1 MQVEDLENLF
11 INNEAYLRLSSLL
24 NRFNPI
30 KVMGMERME
39 IRHSAILAWLLNPS
53 ENHHLG
59 DCVLRA
65 FISEALKGQTATAI
79 SALDVLTADLSNAMV
94 YREWRNIDILIA
106 EPDLRW
112 IFIIENKTD
121 SAQHSDQLER
131 YIDTTYENLN
141 LLMEAMPADKP
152 NELHPKVQGIYLT
165 LNFEHPHNSHY
176 VPVDHGVVKDVLSPI
191 VADKQ
196 ERLSR
201 PVFNF
206 INYYLEVLEEMTDNA
221 RSNNEMEKLAK
232 KLYKE
237 NRRVIDFIVEHGSQ
251 TALDLALAEF
261 GEGDNLE
268 HRSRIRL
275 GKTNLIVERLGKR
288 YVSVIPEKWANSL
301 GGHDRANPEHDNYLW
316 TGCENW
322 RLPFPAGIW
331 FEIRETSRQSAYDL
345 QVAAEVGPL
354 RDGEQR
360 RQLIHHL
367 TASLNDSGVEKT
379 GSKQWF
385 RSGAEKD
392 GAKYSRFY
400 SAKEGVK
407 EADNIP
413 DIKTAITKVWDELE
427 QIIDPVDT
435 ALRAFARK

>member
-1 MQVEDLENLF
+1 MQIDELENLF

-39 IRHSAILAWLLNPS
+39 IRHSAILAWLLDPS

-59 DCVLRA
+59 DSVLRA
-65 FISEALKGQTATAI
+65 FISEALKGQTGTAI
-79 SALDVLTADLSNAMV
+79 SALDVLTTDLSNAMV
-94 YREWRNIDILIA
+94 YREWRNIDIVIA
-106 EPDLRW
+106 EPDLHW
-112 IFIIENKTD
+112 IFVIENKID
-121 SAQHSDQLER
+121 SVQHGNQLKR
-131 YIDTTYENLN
+131 YIDITYENLN
-141 LLMEAMPADKP
+141 LLMEAMPAEKTD
-152 NELHPKVQGIYLT
+152 ELPPKVQGIYLT
-165 LNFEHPHNSHY
+165 LDVEDPQNSHY
-176 VPVDHGVVKDVLSPI
+176 VPVDHGAIKDVLRPI
-191 VADKQ
+191 VSDNQ
-196 ERLSR
+196 ERLST

-206 INYYLEVLEEMTDNA
+206 IHYYIEVLKEMTGA
-221 RSNNEMEKLAK
+221 AESNNEMEKLAK

-268 HRSRIRL
+268 HQSRLRI
-275 GKTNLIVERLGKR
+275 GNTDLIVERLGKR
-288 YVSVIPEKWANSL
+288 YVSVMPEKWANSL
-301 GGHDRANPEHDNYLW
+301 GGHARANPERDDYLW

-331 FEIRETSRQSAYDL
+331 FEIREANKQSAYDL
-345 QVAAEVGPL
+345 HVAAEVGPL
-354 RDGEQR
+354 ADGEQR

-367 TASLNDSGVEKT
+367 KASLSESEAKKT

-385 RSGAEKD
+385 RPGAEKD

-400 SAKEGVK
+400 SAKERVK

-413 DIKTAITKVWDELE
+413 DIKTAVTKAWAEFE
-427 QIIDPVDT
+427 QIIDPVNKG
-435 ALRAFARK
+435 LRAFSAE